1 MSLTV
6 CLSQG
11 CYKSVARI
19 ELHMAGSTEGLAVIS
34 LHNFYLSSQGAL
46 DPYQDM
52 VVPQPKGRGD
62 PKAFSCKERHTNKGA
77 LSTQEAWGGVGV
89 AVLQP

>member
-11 CYKSVARI
+11 CYKRVARI

-46 DPYQDM
+46 DPYQDLL
-52 VVPQPKGRGD
+52 P
-62 PKAFSCKERHTNKGA
+62 
-77 LSTQEAWGGVGV
+77 
-89 AVLQP
+89 